1 MNMYEPAKD
10 KLPKTEVANVV
21 LSQAASGMAR
31 VNRCAGK
38 RSG

>member
-1 MNMYEPAKD
+1 MNIYEPTKD
-10 KLPKTEVANVV
+10 ELPKTEVANVV